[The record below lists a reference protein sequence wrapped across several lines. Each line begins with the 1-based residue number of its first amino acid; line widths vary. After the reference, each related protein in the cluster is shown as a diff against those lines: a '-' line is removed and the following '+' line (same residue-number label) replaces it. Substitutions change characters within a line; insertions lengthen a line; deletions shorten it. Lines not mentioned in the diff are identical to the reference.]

1 MLHRLGS
8 RTPLD
13 LPARYASVR
22 QRSEALCQPLTP
34 EDHVP
39 QPVDFVSPPKWHLAH
54 TSWFFECFVLPRL
67 APEQQ
72 PFHPRYGYLFN
83 SYYESVGQRVQRAHR
98 GALSRPGV
106 AEILAYRAHVDGHM
120 SRWLERDIDAD
131 THALIELGLQH
142 EQQHQELLLT
152 DIKYILGLNPL
163 MPSYAAQNV
172 ADIDL
177 AREHLVQTADSLTN
191 WIDVPGGLYD
201 IGHGGAGFC
210 FDNEL
215 GRHAHHLR
223 PFQFQQ
229 GLVGNKAYLA
239 FMADGGYARAEF
251 WHAEAWEWLHA
262 HRIQAPLYWFEDD
275 ESGAW
280 WHYTLRGPEPLQD
293 LAPVTHVS
301 YYEAC
306 AFAQWAG
313 GRLPTEFE
321 WEAAQG
327 QVPWG
332 ARWEW
337 TESAYKPYPGFKKA
351 AGAVGEYNGKF
362 MVNQQVL
369 RGMSFA
375 TPPGHGRASYR
386 NFFHPHLRWQHTGI
400 RLARG

>member
-1 MLHRLGS
+1 V
-8 RTPLD
+8 
-13 LPARYASVR
+13 RYTGVR
-22 QRSEALCQPLTP
+22 QRSLALCQPLTP

-67 APEQQ
+67 APDEP

-83 SYYESVGQRVQRAHR
+83 SYYEAVGQRVQRAQR

-106 AEILAYRAHVDGHM
+106 AEIHAYRAHVDERM
-120 SRWLERDIDAD
+120 AAWLERPIAPDIQ
-131 THALIELGLQH
+131 ALIELGLQH

-152 DIKYILGLNPL
+152 DLKYILGLNPL
-163 MPSYAAQNV
+163 MPAYTLRPA
-172 ADIDL
+172 ADIDP
-177 AREHLVQTADSLTN
+177 AREHLVQTADSLTS
-191 WIDVPGGLYD
+191 WIDVAGGLYD
-201 IGHGGAGFC
+201 IGHDGQGFC

-215 GRHAHHLR
+215 GRHAQHLR
-223 PFQFQQ
+223 PFQIRQ
-229 GLVGNKAYLA
+229 GLVDNQAYMA
-239 FMADGGYARAEF
+239 FMANGGYERAEF
-251 WHAEAWEWLHA
+251 WHAEAWEWLQA
-262 HRIQAPLYWFEDD
+262 QRIQAPLYWFKDD

-280 WHYTLRGPEPLQD
+280 CHYTLRGPEPLAA
-293 LAPVTHVS
+293 LAPVTHIS

-306 AFAQWAG
+306 AFAQWSG
-313 GRLPTEFE
+313 CRLPTEFE
-321 WEAAQG
+321 WEAAQALF
-327 QVPWG
+327 PWG

-337 TESAYKPYPGFKKA
+337 TESAYKPYPGFQKA

-375 TPPGHGRASYR
+375 TPPDHGRASYR
-386 NFFHPHLRWQHTGI
+386 NFFHPHLRWQYTGI